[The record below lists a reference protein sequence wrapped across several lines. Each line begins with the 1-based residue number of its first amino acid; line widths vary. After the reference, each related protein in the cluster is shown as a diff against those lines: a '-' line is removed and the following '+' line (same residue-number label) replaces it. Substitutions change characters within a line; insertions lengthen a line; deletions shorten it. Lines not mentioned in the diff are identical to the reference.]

1 MNKLTAYKFLNELVQ
16 KYPSD
21 AVPMLQDIIVDYLLF
36 PHGDG
41 VEPPPTARLNEMDQQ
56 IAKFMSEGAKIQ
68 AVKLVKDK
76 LGVGLKEAKDYVEQ
90 RQWPTTGK
98 PNEKS
103 LEMQM
108 RYVQTVLDKIR
119 KDYNMESE

>member
-1 MNKLTAYKFLNELVQ
+1 MNKLTVYKFLNELVE

-41 VEPPPTARLNEMDQQ
+41 VEPPPSANLNEMDREVARMMETGQ
-56 IAKFMSEGAKIQ
+56 KIH
-68 AVKLVKDK
+68 AVKLVRDK
-76 LGVGLKEAKDYVEQ
+76 LGCGLKEAKDYVEQ

-98 PNEKS
+98 PSEKS
-103 LEMQM
+103 LEMQA
-108 RYVQTVLDKIR
+108 RYVKTILDKIR
-119 KDYNMESE
+119 TDYNILE